1 MNKEKGIT
9 GKQYFRIL
17 AIIHIALMIGVAL
30 FASIAYFMVSK
41 GGFEPIDSDTSHAL
55 TLITPLLMLIGV
67 LAGPFVRLYKINK
80 LKLETDL
87 KMKLAGYRA
96 ATIIRLA
103 LLEGPALFTVIA
115 FLLTGDTNF
124 LLYTSFMLLLFAMI
138 RPTMERAIKELNLD
152 EREVLKIQDPN
163 EFVAEL
169 P

>member
-1 MNKEKGIT
+1 
-9 GKQYFRIL
+9 
-17 AIIHIALMIGVAL
+17 
-30 FASIAYFMVSK
+30 
-41 GGFEPIDSDTSHAL
+41 
-55 TLITPLLMLIGV
+55 MLIGV